1 MSFCLQN
8 PAEVF
13 MKKKMNVGFVVCVE
27 LFVMLGSLVLS
38 LLMIKGNLSLVL
50 MFLDLP
56 SLVLLLLFSVPP
68 MVCSGM
74 WGDFM
79 RAFSA
84 GKKDFGVA
92 QLKRSEKA
100 VSMMQRFVL
109 IGGFFSVFV
118 ALIVCLSDVS
128 GFSVLGKNLAVVCI
142 SAFYTAAFEFLLIP
156 LDANVRTALID
167 AMNLDEE

>member
-1 MSFCLQN
+1 
-8 PAEVF
+8 
-13 MKKKMNVGFVVCVE
+13 MKKKMNVDFVVCVE
-27 LFVMLGSLVLS
+27 LLVMLGCLVLS
-38 LLMIKGNLSLVL
+38 IFLIKGDLLLVP
-50 MFLDLP
+50 MFVDLP

-79 RAFSA
+79 CAFSA
-84 GKKDFGVA
+84 GKKDFSVA

-100 VSMMQRFVL
+100 VSMVQRFVL

-128 GFSVLGKNLAVVCI
+128 DFSMLRKNLAVVCI
-142 SAFYTAAFEFLLIP
+142 SAFYTAALEFILIP

>member
-1 MSFCLQN
+1 
-8 PAEVF
+8 

-27 LFVMLGSLVLS
+27 FLVMLGSLVLS
-38 LLMIKGNLSLVL
+38 LLMIKGDLSLVL
-50 MFLDLP
+50 MFVDLP
-56 SLVLLLLFSVPP
+56 SIVLLLLFSVPP

-84 GKKDFGVA
+84 GKKDFSVA

-100 VSMMQRFVL
+100 VSMVQRFVL

-128 GFSVLGKNLAVVCI
+128 DFSMLGKNLAVVCI
-142 SAFYTAAFEFLLIP
+142 SAFYTAALEFILIP